1 MSTAQFHL
9 VRFEQHSTVCRRA
22 EFVRDPSFC
31 VRNPSFCVRT
41 PRFCGVC
48 LGFCVESCVVI
59 LIRMFGS
66 VFR

>member
-31 VRNPSFCVRT
+31 VRNPSFC
-41 PRFCGVC
+41 GV
-48 LGFCVESCVVI
+48 CVVI
-59 LIRMFGS
+59 LIRMWRLRS
-66 VFR
+66 DTNQKV